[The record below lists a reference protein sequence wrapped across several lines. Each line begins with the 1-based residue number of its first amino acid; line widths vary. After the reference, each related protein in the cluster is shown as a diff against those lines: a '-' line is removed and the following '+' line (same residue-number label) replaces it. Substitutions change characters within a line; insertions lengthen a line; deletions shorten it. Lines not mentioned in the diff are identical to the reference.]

1 MNNQDLTKIK
11 NLLKQ
16 IQREKSSEKR
26 QLMIVQI
33 LELIVPV
40 L

>member
-1 MNNQDLTKIK
+1 MQSQDLNKIK

-16 IQREKSSEKR
+16 IQRESSSTKR
-26 QLMIVQI
+26 QDLIVQI
-33 LELIVPV
+33 IELIVPV